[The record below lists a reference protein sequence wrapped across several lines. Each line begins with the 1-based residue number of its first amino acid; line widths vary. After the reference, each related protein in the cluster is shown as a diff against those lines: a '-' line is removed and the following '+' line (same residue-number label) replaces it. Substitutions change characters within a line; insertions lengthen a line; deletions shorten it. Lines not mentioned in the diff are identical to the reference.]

1 MRRARTELSK
11 ENRKQFILDCAEQ
24 IIIET
29 GLSTLNIASVSKKT
43 KLAVGTIYIYF
54 NSKEDIIAHLTI
66 KSREILLQK
75 FIENTNKKENAL
87 EKIEE
92 LLIAFYYFYKENPA
106 YNQLVSFYETNSGLQ
121 ETEELR
127 QASYKITELVVDIVK
142 KGKDKNTIRHSIS
155 EIDFSFWLW
164 GTTIGIIQLI
174 EVKKAVL
181 TEVLK
186 KTEIDFYK
194 THISLIISSLKTC

>member
-24 IIIET
+24 IIIEK

-75 FIENTNKKENAL
+75 FIEHTNKKENAL

-92 LLIAFYYFYKENPA
+92 LLISFYYFYKENPA

-142 KGKDKNTIRHSIS
+142 KGKNQNTIRQKIS

-174 EVKKAVL
+174 EVKKNVL
-181 TEVLK
+181 TEVLN

-194 THISLIISSLKTC
+194 DHIELIISGLKIS

>member
-1 MRRARTELSK
+1 MRRATTELSK

-24 IIIET
+24 IIIDT

>member
-194 THISLIISSLKTC
+194 THISLIISSLKTS